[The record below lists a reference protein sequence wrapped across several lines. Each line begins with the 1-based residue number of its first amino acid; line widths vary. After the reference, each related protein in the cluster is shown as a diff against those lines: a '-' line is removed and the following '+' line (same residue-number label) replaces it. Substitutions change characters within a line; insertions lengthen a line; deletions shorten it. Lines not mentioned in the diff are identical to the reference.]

1 MKPSNRITSC
11 VAALALAS
19 VACTVGVRSSTA
31 SAGRP
36 AAAPR
41 AISAKGG
48 ASGQPTTEAN
58 ITRLTANILERSQ
71 FAHHPLDS
79 ELAGR
84 FLDGYLDSLDGTHSL
99 FLESDLAEFAP
110 YRTTL
115 AEATRSS
122 GDTSAA
128 RTILA
133 RYLQRLQQQTAYATD
148 LLKSSTFE
156 FTGHDLYSLD
166 REHAERPRDIAAA
179 RDLWR
184 QQLRA
189 EYLQEKLGDEPPE
202 KIVATLTH
210 RYAEQLA
217 TMMGLD
223 KEEVLD
229 IYLNA
234 LAHVYDPH
242 SDYLGHE
249 EMDSLSI
256 QMNLALF
263 GIGAT
268 LESNDGSCEIRGLVP
283 GGPAARSGVLQP
295 GDRIIAVAEPGK
307 APIEIKNMPLSRTVE
322 LIRGPKGTPVTL
334 TILPDGA
341 PDGSV
346 PKIVPLLR
354 DEIKL
359 EDEQASARIL
369 DVGRGQGRAL
379 RLGVVDLPSF
389 YADMGEGQQTQHRS
403 VTKDVARLLAKL
415 KAEKVQ
421 GVALD
426 LRHNGG
432 GSLNEAISLTGLF
445 IHTGPVVQ
453 TRDPN
458 GAIHLGIDDDQ
469 TEQYDGPLVV
479 LTSRF
484 SASASEI
491 LAGALKDYGRALI
504 VGDSSTFGKGTVQSI
519 LPLAAI
525 MDEAGLAH
533 SYDPGALKVTI
544 QKFYRPDGA
553 STQLRGVVSDI
564 VLPSTSDF
572 SNVSESAMKSPLP
585 WDTVPPAPH
594 EHLNDVEPYLGRL
607 QKASKR
613 RIDAE
618 KAFSYLAED
627 IARLRANLAKKS
639 VSLNETER
647 RRESA
652 ESKARQA
659 EREQVSKRLRAARP
673 TAYEITLKNV
683 DAAGLPLAAGTTD
696 DKVEHTKAF
705 STTKRSLQ
713 GRRSDLESTDDIV
726 LDEAVRILADYT
738 GLVSHDAA
746 SKLSASP

>member
-1 MKPSNRITSC
+1 MMPWNKITSC
-11 VAALALAS
+11 VAALALVTA
-19 VACTVGVRSSTA
+19 ACTVGVRSRTV
-31 SAGRP
+31 SAGKP
-36 AAAPR
+36 APSS
-41 AISAKGG
+41 SAVSATLG
-48 ASGQPTTEAN
+48 ASQQPTTEAN
-58 ITRLTANILERSQ
+58 ITRLTTNILERSQ

-79 ELAGR
+79 ELAGK
-84 FLDGYLDSLDGTHSL
+84 FLDGYLDSLDGSRSL

-110 YRTTL
+110 YRATL
-115 AEATRSS
+115 AADTRGS

-128 RTILA
+128 RAILT
-133 RYLQRLQQQTAYATD
+133 RYLERLEQQTAYATE
-148 LLKSSTFE
+148 LLKTGTFE
-156 FTGHDLYSLD
+156 FTGHDAYSLD

-184 QQLRA
+184 QQLRT
-189 EYLQEKLGDEPPE
+189 EYLQEKLTDAAPD
-202 KIVATLTH
+202 KIVETLMH
-210 RYAEQLA
+210 RYAQQLA
-217 TMMGLD
+217 TMKGLD

-249 EMDSLSI
+249 EMENLSI

-268 LESNDGSCEIRGLVP
+268 LENNDGVCEIRGLVP
-283 GGPAARSGVLQP
+283 GGPAARSGVLKP
-295 GDRIIAVAEPGK
+295 GDRIIAVTQLGK

-341 PDGSV
+341 ADGSL
-346 PKIVPLLR
+346 PKTVPLVR

-369 DVGRGQGRAL
+369 DLQHGKKAL
-379 RLGVVDLPSF
+379 RLGVVNLPSF
-389 YADMGEGQQTQHRS
+389 YADMGDGPESEHRS

-415 KAEKVQ
+415 NAEKVQ
-421 GVALD
+421 GVVLD

-445 IHTGPVVQ
+445 IHAGPVVQ
-453 TRDPN
+453 TRDPS
-458 GAIHLGIDDDQ
+458 GAVHVGVDDDR

-491 LAGALKDYGRALI
+491 LTGALKDYGRALI

-519 LPLAAI
+519 LPLAKI

-572 SNVSESAMKSPLP
+572 SDVSESAMKSPLP

-594 EHLNDVEPYLGRL
+594 EQLNDVAPYVASL
-607 QKASKR
+607 QQASKAR
-613 RIDAE
+613 VETE
-618 KAFSYLAED
+618 KAFSYLAND
-627 IARLRANLAKKS
+627 IGRLRANLAKKS
-639 VSLNETER
+639 VSLNEAER
-647 RRESA
+647 RRDIA
-652 ESKARQA
+652 ENKVRQA
-659 EREQVSKRLRAARP
+659 EREQASKELRASRP
-673 TAYEITLKNV
+673 TAYQITLKNV
-683 DAAGLPLAAGTTD
+683 DSPGLPAATRLTD
-696 DKVEHTKAF
+696 DEAEQTKNA
-705 STTKRSLQ
+705 STTNRSL
-713 GRRSDLESTDDIV
+713 RDRKSDLASTEDII
-726 LDEAVRILADYT
+726 LDEAVQILADYT
-738 GLVSHDAA
+738 NLLAHDAA
-746 SKLSASP
+746 SKLSATK